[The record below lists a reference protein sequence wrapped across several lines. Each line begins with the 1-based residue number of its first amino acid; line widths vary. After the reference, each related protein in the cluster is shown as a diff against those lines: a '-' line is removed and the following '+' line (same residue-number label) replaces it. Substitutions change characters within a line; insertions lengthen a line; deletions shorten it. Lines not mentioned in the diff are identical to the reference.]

1 MGVILYIMVQ
11 GGFPFARAEDE
22 YYKKLHKHPN
32 QYIESRKHAIRTVDI
47 DFFDLAIGMT
57 KRDPAKRYTMEQIKA
72 HTWVQRETASPAQLA
87 EHFYSLQDTL
97 RKDAQNNEEAYSSK

>member
-11 GGFPFARAEDE
+11 GGFPFARAEDD

-32 QYIESRKHAIRTVDI
+32 QYIESRKHAIRTTDI

-57 KRDPAKRYTMEQIKA
+57 KRDPAKRYTLEQIKN
-72 HTWVQRETASPAQLA
+72 HRWV
-87 EHFYSLQDTL
+87 
-97 RKDAQNNEEAYSSK
+97 

>member
-11 GGFPFARAEDE
+11 GGFPFARAEDD

-32 QYIESRKHAIRTVDI
+32 QYIESRKHAIRTTDI

-57 KRDPAKRYTMEQIKA
+57 KRDPAKRYTM
-72 HTWVQRETASPAQLA
+72 
-87 EHFYSLQDTL
+87 D
-97 RKDAQNNEEAYSSK
+97 